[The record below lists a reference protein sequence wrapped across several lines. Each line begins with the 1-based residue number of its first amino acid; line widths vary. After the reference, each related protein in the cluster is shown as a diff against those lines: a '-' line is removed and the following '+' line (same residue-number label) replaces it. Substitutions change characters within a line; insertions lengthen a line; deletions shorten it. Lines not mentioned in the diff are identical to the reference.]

1 MRKLLSCVVVL
12 LALTAPVKAE
22 ALLTKQDKS
31 FVVNMVGGAIMTS
44 ECGAKAVPGGMH
56 RFADKIGVDGDRLIA
71 AVDAAAHAQV
81 NEPYERE
88 NLISAVTRLMLDTE
102 NAITEG
108 LQRDKVKTCASFMK
122 TLRENGVIE

>member
-12 LALTAPVKAE
+12 LASTAPVKAE

-88 NLISAVTRLMLDTE
+88 NLISAVTRLMLDTHI
-102 NAITEG
+102 AITEG
-108 LQRDKVKTCASFMK
+108 LQRDKAKTCGSFLK
-122 TLRENGVIE
+122 TLRENG